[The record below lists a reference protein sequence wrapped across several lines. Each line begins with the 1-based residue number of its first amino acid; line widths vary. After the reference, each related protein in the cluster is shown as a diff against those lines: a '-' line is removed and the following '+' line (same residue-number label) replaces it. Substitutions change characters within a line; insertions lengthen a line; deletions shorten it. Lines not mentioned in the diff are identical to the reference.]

1 MIFQNHKI
9 KILNFEE
16 ILAKYKTS
24 AQLAF
29 WQDKAKRNEPATV
42 HLSGLHTSAIA
53 FFVAAAIQKTQAS
66 QLIILQDKEQA
77 AYLQNDLSTILPNA
91 EVLFFPSSYKRSS
104 AVVEGTRTDSSGI
117 IMRTEVLNKTNTGK
131 QLIIVSFPAA
141 ISEKVISQA
150 GLEKNTLEIK
160 TGDEIPVSFITE
172 ILIEYGFQRVDFVH
186 EPGQYSVRGSIVDIY
201 SFSNDFPYRVDFF
214 GDEVESIRTFAVVS
228 QLSKAKFDKIS
239 IIPDIQTKEQDYD
252 KIPFLEFVP
261 ASMQI
266 WSNNFAFL
274 KSSITEAY
282 AEDKKEDFISGTEL
296 QLSLNAFFKTEFSQK
311 CSIPAETI
319 IDFDISP
326 QVDFNKNFQLL
337 AENLDKARDNNFANY
352 ILTENPE
359 QAQRLEAIFDSEE
372 IQKILNTNILR
383 KREAGTYSEI
393 KEIKPIFEPLIGTI
407 HKGFSDNNLKIN
419 CYTDHQIFGRYH
431 KFKLKSVAYH
441 KSKEALTLKEISSL
455 KPGDFV
461 VHSDHGIGKFG
472 GLVTV
477 DIANKKQEA
486 IRLVYKNNVIL
497 LVNIHNLHKVSK
509 YKGKEGTQPKVY
521 KLGSGVWQKLKT
533 KTKGRVK
540 DIAKDL
546 IALYAKRKEEKG
558 FAFSPDSYLQNALE
572 SSFIYEDT
580 PDQAKTMVAVK
591 KDMESEVPMD
601 RLVCGDVGFGKT
613 EIAIRA
619 AFKAVADNKQAAIL
633 VPTTILALQH
643 FKTFEKRMKD
653 MPCTISYLSRMRT
666 SKENRATIAGLASG
680 KIDIV
685 IGTHRLVSKDVKFKD
700 LGILIIDEEQK
711 FGVSVKEKLKR
722 FKLNVDTLT
731 LTATPI
737 PRTMQFSLMG
747 ARDLSIM
754 STPPPNR
761 YPIITELHT
770 FSEDLIRE
778 SINYEIQRNGQV
790 FFIHNR
796 IDTIAEIEGLINRLC
811 PEVRTVSAHGR
822 MTGPQLEKIMLD
834 FINEEYGVLIAT
846 SIIESGLDIPNANT
860 VIINNAQ
867 NFGLSD
873 LHQLRGRV
881 GRSDKKAFCY
891 LLAPPMTSVSAVARR
906 RLTAIENF
914 SELGSGFNIAMQDLD
929 IRGAGN
935 MLGGEQSGYIA
946 DIGYETY
953 QRILNEA
960 LLELKEEEFQHL
972 FEDASNNKTPDE
984 IIADFKFVTDC
995 HLDTDLEVLL
1005 PESYIENSSERLK
1018 LYRELDKI
1026 EQDNELTEFADRIQD
1041 RFGEMPNEVLELLD
1055 AVNLRKTAISL
1066 AIEKIILKNKLMICS
1081 FVSKP
1086 NSPFYQTAIFGKV
1099 LEFLQKNPKKAEMLQ
1114 TEKTLRIKFFGVK
1127 SVKSA
1132 NDLLLGILKS

>member
-1 MIFQNHKI
+1 LQ
-9 KILNFEE
+9 
-16 ILAKYKTS
+16 
-24 AQLAF
+24 
-29 WQDKAKRNEPATV
+29 
-42 HLSGLHTSAIA
+42 LSGLHTSAIA
-53 FFVAAAIQKTQAS
+53 FFVASAIKKS
-66 QLIILQDKEQA
+66 KLPQLILLQDKEQA
-77 AYLQNDLSTILPNA
+77 AYFQNDLAAILP
-91 EVLFFPSSYKRSS
+91 ESEILFFPSSYKRSS
-104 AVVEGTRTDSSGI
+104 AIVEGVRTDSSGI
-117 IMRTEVLNKTNTGK
+117 IMRTEVLNKANTVD
-131 QLIIVSFPAA
+131 QPIIVSFPSAV
-141 ISEKVISQA
+141 SEKVITQT
-150 GLEKNTLEIK
+150 GLEGNTLEIK
-160 TGDEIPVSFITE
+160 TGDEIPVSFIIE
-172 ILIEYGFQRVDFVH
+172 ILTEYGFHRADFVH

-201 SFSNDFPYRVDFF
+201 SFSNDFPYRIDFF

-239 IIPDIQTKEQDYD
+239 VIPDIQSKEQDYE
-252 KIPFLEFVP
+252 KIPFLEFIPQDSV
-261 ASMQI
+261 I
-266 WSNNFAFL
+266 WSDNFSFQINA
-274 KSSITEAY
+274 I
-282 AEDKKEDFISGTEL
+282 KESFSEENKNDFIDGKEIEAD
-296 QLSLNAFFKTEFSQK
+296 LNHFFKIEFSQK
-311 CSIPAETI
+311 NSIPVETVI
-319 IDFDISP
+319 NFDISA
-326 QVDFNKNFQLL
+326 QVDFNKNFDLL
-337 AENLDKARDNNFANY
+337 AENLDEARANDFTNY
-352 ILTENPE
+352 VIIENE
-359 QAQRLEAIFDSEE
+359 GQVERLEAIFESDE
-372 IQKILNTNILR
+372 IQQIFAKNIL
-383 KREAGTYSEI
+383 KRRESGEDSQI
-393 KEIKPIFEPLIGTI
+393 KEIKPIFEPLLGSI
-407 HKGFSDNNLKIN
+407 HKGFSDKNLKIN
-419 CYTDHQIFGRYH
+419 CFTDHQIFGRYH
-431 KFKLKSVAYH
+431 KFKLKSASYH
-441 KSKEALTLKEISSL
+441 KSKEALTIKEINNL
-455 KPGDFV
+455 VPGDFV

-472 GLVTV
+472 GLITV
-477 DIANKKQEA
+477 DVANKKQEA
-486 IRLVYKNNVIL
+486 IRLVYKNNDIL

-509 YKGKEGTQPKVY
+509 YKGKEGTQPKIY

-533 KTKGRVK
+533 KTKSRVK

-558 FAFSPDSYLQNALE
+558 FAFSPDSYLQHALE
-572 SSFIYEDT
+572 SSFLYEDT

-591 KDMESEVPMD
+591 KDMEAGIPMD

-613 EIAIRA
+613 EIAVRA

-643 FKTFEKRMKD
+643 YKTFVKRLKD
-653 MPCTISYLSRMRT
+653 LPCNISYLSRMRST
-666 SKENRATIAGLASG
+666 KENKETLAGMASG

-722 FKLNVDTLT
+722 FKINVDTLT

-761 YPIITELHT
+761 FPIITELHT
-770 FSEDLIRE
+770 FNEDLIRE

-796 IDTIAEIEGLINRLC
+796 IDTIAEVEGLINRLC
-811 PEVRTVSAHGR
+811 PDVKTISAHGR

-860 VIINNAQ
+860 IIINNAQ

-881 GRSDKKAFCY
+881 GRSNKKAFAY
-891 LLAPPMTSVSAVARR
+891 LLAPPMTSVSTVARR
-906 RLTAIENF
+906 RLNAIENF

-953 QRILNEA
+953 QRILDEA
-960 LLELKEEEFQHL
+960 LLELKEDEFKNL
-972 FEDASNNKTPDE
+972 FEDEKNTQTPDE
-984 IIADFKFVTDC
+984 IIADFKFVNDC
-995 HLDTDLEVLL
+995 HLDTDMEVLF

-1026 EQDNELTEFADRIQD
+1026 DEDKELIEFADRIQD
-1041 RFGEMPNEVLELLD
+1041 RFGEMPKETAELLD
-1055 AVNLRKTAISL
+1055 AVSLRKHAITL
-1066 AIEKIILKNKLMICS
+1066 AIEKITLKKGVMICS
-1081 FVSKP
+1081 FISKP
-1086 NSPFYQTAIFGKV
+1086 NSPFFQTELFGKV
-1099 LEFLQKNPKKAEMLQ
+1099 LGYLQKNPKRAEMKQ
-1114 TEKTLRIKFFGVK
+1114 NDSTLRVVFLGVK
-1127 SVKSA
+1127 SVRKA
-1132 NDLLLGILKS
+1132 CDLLMGIINN